1 MAIKAVHAVH
11 AVHGECRCEVLD
23 CMVSWLIGEEAD
35 VDHGCD
41 KIRTYGKA

>member
-1 MAIKAVHAVH
+1 
-11 AVHGECRCEVLD
+11 
-23 CMVSWLIGEEAD
+23 MVSWLIGEEAD